1 MVFRAG
7 EVLDAFDFVDFPVP
21 EDVFA
26 VAVGRVDEAARAVAG
41 GRTSFT
47 LGFIAF
53 AHFIRRGGGVMD
65 ANFVAEVFG
74 ASFAFRAEIRVL
86 DANGC
91 FRADDGFVAD
101 GWRIVESNDNVVI
114 VDIFAIVFIVLDV
127 AVRTDDGAGVKRK

>member
-1 MVFRAG
+1 
-7 EVLDAFDFVDFPVP
+7 
-21 EDVFA
+21 
-26 VAVGRVDEAARAVAG
+26 
-41 GRTSFT
+41 
-47 LGFIAF
+47 
-53 AHFIRRGGGVMD
+53 MD

-74 ASFAFRAEIRVL
+74 ASFTFRAEIRVL

-91 FRADDGFVAD
+91 FRADNGFVAD